1 MSHAVLYSPALDIIF
16 ILFVVWF
23 FTFFRKS
30 SPGQA
35 FFIFVGM
42 HTPIIKGLMKKIAL
56 VRFTRTLGNL
66 IASGTPIIEAL
77 GLAGDAVSNIY
88 YKKAVADVAAQIKN
102 GVPLNLALASYP
114 KLFPQFLTSLVNVGE
129 RSGSL
134 EKVLMTF
141 SEFYDE
147 EVNNSLKD
155 VTAFLEPILILFM
168 GLTVGG
174 ICVSVLLPIYSL
186 IGKVQ

>member
-1 MSHAVLYSPALDIIF
+1 
-16 ILFVVWF
+16 
-23 FTFFRKS
+23 
-30 SPGQA
+30 
-35 FFIFVGM
+35 
-42 HTPIIKGLMKKIAL
+42 
-56 VRFTRTLGNL
+56 
-66 IASGTPIIEAL
+66 
-77 GLAGDAVSNIY
+77 
-88 YKKAVADVAAQIKN
+88 
-102 GVPLNLALASYP
+102 
-114 KLFPQFLTSLVNVGE
+114 
-129 RSGSL
+129 
-134 EKVLMTF
+134 MTF